1 MPQDQIA
8 LFSNLAG
15 GGLFIA
21 LAAVFTYLRL
31 QERLPASLILA
42 ALMSALWQLGIVAV
56 HQWQVLAPSWLLIL
70 EILRGG
76 TWIAGLLAC
85 LTFVTERGLARR
97 FRFGLQ
103 GLWLAVLAI
112 AATLKLTD
120 QPLAGSGI
128 SITWA
133 GLLIAIVALV
143 SVEQLFRNAE
153 QLRLIKLIS
162 VTMAAIFIYDIYLFS
177 HGLIFSR
184 LDPALWQARGVVNA
198 FAALLMT
205 LGALTI
211 ANQNGHSARLTISRP
226 VVFYTTSLTL
236 AGSFL
241 ALMAIAG
248 YYVQLY
254 GGEWGRA
261 IQILLL
267 FTALLAVA
275 TVAVSE
281 TVRARLSV
289 WINKHFFRHKYDYR
303 VEWLKLINSLSRP
316 SANNDDLHERAIRA
330 VANIFKSPGGALWL
344 RAGERFV
351 PAQSL
356 GIAIP
361 ELAEEPVD
369 SPFCGALKQHE
380 WVFSPLAADS
390 NRLSSFNELL
400 PAWVQSIDRLW
411 VILPLLTETEL
422 LGFLILLQPDGDS
435 ALTWEDLDLAKTV
448 SRQVASY
455 LDRHEAA
462 EQLAESRQFDAF
474 NRLTAFI
481 MHDLKNLIAQ
491 QALVV
496 QNASRHRDNPAFF
509 EDAILTIENS
519 VARMNNLLRKLQQNE
534 PSELRS
540 LELHRVLMD
549 AVKKCKE
556 QRPTPTLRL
565 EQSDAR
571 VNADQDRLVMTLAH
585 IIRNAQEATDDNG
598 FVDIML
604 RKNGGNAVIIIE
616 DNGIGMS
623 QEFVR
628 NQLFKPFVSTKSG
641 KGMGIGAYQTREF
654 IASLGGTIEVESSPG
669 EGSTFTIT
677 LPVVK
682 G

>member
-15 GGLFIA
+15 SGLYFA
-21 LAAVFTYLRL
+21 LAIVLAYLRFHN
-31 QERLPASLILA
+31 RLPTSMTIA
-42 ALMSALWQLGIVAV
+42 ALASALWQLGIVAT
-56 HQWQVLAPSWLLIL
+56 HQWQILAPSWLLIL

-76 TWIAGLLAC
+76 TWIIGMLAC
-85 LTFVTERGLARR
+85 LNFVTGRALPRR
-97 FRFGLQ
+97 FRV
-103 GLWLAVLAI
+103 VLHGVWIGTLLI
-112 AATLKLTD
+112 ATVLKLSH
-120 QPLAGSGI
+120 QPLAGAGI

-143 SVEQLFRNAE
+143 SVEQLFRHAE

-184 LDPALWQARGVVNA
+184 LDPALWQARGIVNA

-211 ANQNGHSARLTISRP
+211 ADQSGQSARLTISRQ

-236 AGSFL
+236 AGCFL
-241 ALMAIAG
+241 ALMALAG

-254 GGEWGRA
+254 GGEWGKA
-261 IQILLL
+261 IQILLV
-267 FTALLAVA
+267 FVALLAVA
-275 TVAVSE
+275 AVAVSE
-281 TVRARLSV
+281 TLRARLSV

-344 RAGERFV
+344 RRGDLYL
-351 PAQSL
+351 PIQSL
-356 GIAIP
+356 GTAIP
-361 ELAEEPVD
+361 DDAEEPID
-369 SPFCGALKQHE
+369 SPFCSALKQHE
-380 WVFSPLAADS
+380 WVFSPLATESD
-390 NRLSSFNELL
+390 RLGTFNHLL
-400 PAWVQSIDRLW
+400 PRWVQKIDRLW

-422 LGFLILLQPDGDS
+422 LGFLILLQPDGDTT
-435 ALTWEDLDLAKTV
+435 LTWEDLDLAKTV

-540 LELHRVLMD
+540 LELHRALMD

-565 EQSDAR
+565 EQTDLR

-585 IIRNAQEATDDNG
+585 IIRNAQEATDDSG
-598 FVDIML
+598 FVDITL
-604 RKNGGNAVIIIE
+604 RKIGDTAVIIIE
-616 DNGIGMS
+616 DNGVGMS
-623 QEFVR
+623 QEFIR

-654 IASLGGTIEVESSPG
+654 IASLGGSIEVESAPG

-677 LPVVK
+677 LPISK